1 MGRPN
6 RTGCDD
12 GDLPEGTNDVR
23 VQAGDRMKPTACTV
37 VKVENG
43 WLITVFFTDG
53 RKARHVASSPED
65 AGRTVR
71 GQLARVD
78 FDWIPSLD

>member
-1 MGRPN
+1 MGRPP
-6 RTGCDD
+6 CDPD
-12 GDLPEGTNDVR
+12 DDVERPGTNDVR
-23 VQAGDRMKPTACTV
+23 AGTGERMKPTACTV

-43 WLITVFFTDG
+43 WLITVFFADG

-78 FDWIPSLD
+78 LDWIPSLE